1 MFGVDVNDDGMTET
15 SSLLDTSAG
24 GSLSTRQVDVRSVS
38 EIRAAVDACVDAHG
52 GIDIVG
58 NIAGV
63 AKQHHLRDVTEAEWD
78 LMNEINLKGPFFI
91 AQATLPHLV
100 ERHGALINIASNAG
114 LTDSE
119 GNIKNFSKA
128 LKADSTSSV
137 LGAIMGNSPVTSY
150 VESAAGVAAGGR
162 TGLTACAIGGLFLL
176 AIFFAPLAMMIP
188 SFAVAGALVYVA
200 LLMASAI
207 QRLSWDN
214 PVVLIPALMIM
225 IMIPLTFSIADGI
238 GIGFI
243 SYVALSLCTPNQPR
257 VSAGALV
264 IAGLFIIKFGL
275 I

>member
-1 MFGVDVNDDGMTET
+1 
-15 SSLLDTSAG
+15 
-24 GSLSTRQVDVRSVS
+24 
-38 EIRAAVDACVDAHG
+38 
-52 GIDIVG
+52 
-58 NIAGV
+58 
-63 AKQHHLRDVTEAEWD
+63 
-78 LMNEINLKGPFFI
+78 
-91 AQATLPHLV
+91 
-100 ERHGALINIASNAG
+100 
-114 LTDSE
+114 
-119 GNIKNFSKA
+119 
-128 LKADSTSSV
+128 
-137 LGAIMGNSPVTSY
+137 MGNSPVTSY

-243 SYVALSLCTPNQPR
+243 SYVALSLLTPNQPR